1 MQIGMNLPVMVPGL
15 TRELI
20 LEWSRRIDAGPF
32 SSLAA
37 GERITFP
44 NPEIIVTLATAA
56 AVTERVRIVPTVV
69 VLPMHPAGLVAKQI
83 ATLDVVSGGRVTLGV
98 GVGARAED
106 YRALEV
112 PFEQPKLRRLEAQ
125 VAELR
130 RAWSGE
136 PLSTG
141 DQPIEPLPVQPGG
154 PPILAGALAAH
165 SIRRAARWADGIC
178 GFSFGPSCDE
188 IQQAFETAREAWRD
202 AGRAEPPRL
211 VTSCWF
217 ALGTDARA
225 QLDGYIGRYLNF
237 LGPGVAAQIAPTCS
251 VVSGARLRQTVA
263 DIASLGCDELILVP
277 TTLDPNE
284 LDRAVEHF

>member
-15 TRELI
+15 TRDLI
-20 LEWSRRIDAGPF
+20 IEWSRRIDGGPF

-83 ATLDVVSGGRVTLGV
+83 ATLDVVSNGRVTLGV

-106 YRALEV
+106 YRAMEI

-125 VAELR
+125 VGELR
-130 RAWSGE
+130 RAWSGA
-136 PLSTG
+136 PLFPG

-154 PPILAGALAAH
+154 PPILAGSLALP
-165 SIRRAARWADGIC
+165 SIRRAARWADGLC

-188 IQQAFETAREAWRD
+188 IQQSFDAARAAWRN
-202 AGRAEPPRL
+202 AGRTEPPRL

-217 ALGTDARA
+217 ALGSEART
-225 QLDGYIGRYLNF
+225 QMDGYIERYLNF
-237 LGPGVAAQIAPTCS
+237 LGPGVAEQIAPTCS
-251 VVSGARLRQTVA
+251 VVSAARLRETVA

-284 LDRAVEHF
+284 LDRVARHL